1 MPNKEQNYVP
11 ARGFFFSVDFYDG
24 SSKKFSS
31 FKEVSGLSV
40 KINTEDVAEG
50 GENGFKY
57 RLPTGA
63 VYQNLVLKRPLNVDS
78 ELVIWCK
85 DAIENF
91 DFKLKTVTVK
101 LLELDSNS
109 TGSKPLAVWEF
120 LNAYPVGWNLSN
132 LDAMGNDLAV
142 ETIEIAFTRFARKK

>member
-1 MPNKEQNYVP
+1 MPNKEQNYIP
-11 ARGFFFSVDFYDG
+11 PTGFFFSVDFYDG
-24 SSKKFSS
+24 STKKFSS
-31 FKEVSGLSV
+31 FKEVSGLTV
-40 KINTEDVAEG
+40 KVNTEDITQG

-63 VYQNLVLKRPLNVDS
+63 SYENLVLKRALNVDS
-78 ELVIWCK
+78 SLVEWCK

-101 LLELDSNS
+101 LLQLDSNS

-120 LNAYPVGWNLSN
+120 SDAYPVGWNLSN
-132 LDAMGNDLAV
+132 LDAMGNNLAI
-142 ETIEIAFTRFARKK
+142 ETIELAFTRFQRKK

>member
-1 MPNKEQNYVP
+1 MANKEQNYIP
-11 ARGFFFSVDFYDG
+11 PTGFFFSVDFYDG
-24 SSKKFSS
+24 STKKFSS

-40 KINTEDVAEG
+40 KINTEDIVQG

-63 VYQNLVLKRPLNVDS
+63 VYQNLVLKRALNVDS
-78 ELVIWCK
+78 ELITWCK

-101 LLELDSNS
+101 LLHLDSNS
-109 TGSKPLAVWEF
+109 SGSKPLAVWEF
-120 LNAYPVGWNLSN
+120 SDAYPIGWNLSN
-132 LDAMGNDLAV
+132 LNAMGNELAI